1 MFLFFCRG
9 HSPLLTFASM
19 PLLLSLLRCL
29 YKVKNTRATVPLGFC
44 RKQSRFSFRSFR
56 SAAKGKQQYFY
67 FYFHGEPKAIYR
79 KGAPTRGKAEQ
90 KRFHKETSIRQSFPE
105 STSTPLLG
113 LLRAQYWNKSYQKC
127 DNLILV
133 AILTYQST
141 YTSTYTARFFP

>member
-29 YKVKNTRATVPLGFC
+29 YKVKNTRATRPLGFC

-67 FYFHGEPKAIYR
+67 FYFHGEPKVYIER
-79 KGAPTRGKAEQ
+79 VPLPEGRLSKKGFIKKLLSGKASLKPQAHHSWACYE
-90 KRFHKETSIRQSFPE
+90 H
-105 STSTPLLG
+105 STEIKAT
-113 LLRAQYWNKSYQKC
+113 RN
-127 DNLILV
+127 
-133 AILTYQST
+133 AII
-141 YTSTYTARFFP
+141 